1 MKYFILVGEA
11 SGDLHASNLL
21 QALRE
26 QDPQAVFVGLGGD
39 KMQAQGCHL
48 YQHYRQMAFMGL
60 ADVLRN
66 LGKVKHNLS
75 LAQEALLHERP
86 DVLILVDYPSFNLR
100 IAKFCRRALPGT
112 KIVYYIPPKIWA
124 WKRWRV
130 HTIAKVCDR
139 VLGIFPFEPA
149 FYQRFGYECT
159 YVGNPTVD
167 ELAPVVAE
175 PFDRDDFCRRHEVNA
190 NQSIIALLPGS
201 RKAEVNDNLPLMLE
215 AATTISC
222 HQLIIAGAPGLT
234 PDFYE
239 RIIRRYQMVPPVR
252 IVFGE
257 TYNLVRAAEVAAVT
271 SGTATLETAYLRC
284 PQVVCYRFGGG
295 KLVYSIMKQVLRH
308 IRFVSLVN
316 LVIDGF
322 SKEHPLIDPAV
333 PELLGY
339 KCTSQELH
347 QHLVSLSGES
357 EARSR
362 MLAQYEEMIRILGA
376 PGAPVRAA
384 EEILRHLH

>member
-48 YQHYRQMAFMGL
+48 YQHYRQMAFMGV

-86 DVLILVDYPSFNLR
+86 DVLILVDYPGFNLR
-100 IAKFCRRALPGT
+100 IAKFCRRVLPDT

-130 HTIAKVCDR
+130 HTIAKLCDR

-149 FYQRFGYECT
+149 FYRRFGYECT

-167 ELAPVVAE
+167 AIRAWQQLSTL
-175 PFDRDDFCRRHEVNA
+175 NSQISTL
-190 NQSIIALLPGS
+190 NSIALLPGS
-201 RKAEVNDNLPLMLE
+201 RRGEISHCLPLMVT
-215 AATTISC
+215 AAQRVISDLPDSE
-222 HQLIIAGAPGLT
+222 HWSIRIAAAPGVEDDFYTALLT
-234 PDFYE
+234 PLMDGKVDAGLLS
-239 RIIRRYQMVPPVR
+239 RD
-252 IVFGE
+252 
-257 TYNLVRAAEVAAVT
+257 TYALISEARAAVVN
-271 SGTATLETAYLRC
+271 SGTATLETALLGC
-284 PQVVCYRFGGG
+284 PQTAVYHIALA
-295 KLVYSIMKQVLRH
+295 KLVNPLRH
-308 IRFVSLVN
+308 IVFSIPQFTLVN
-316 LVIDGF
+316 ILAQR
-322 SKEHPLIDPAV
+322 PLIR
-333 PELLGY
+333 ELLAADLTEQNIYNELSRLLTDASYRQAQLDGY
-339 KCTSQELH
+339 AQIHDLLGTRPAAVTAAQIITSLC
-347 QHLVSLSGES
+347 
-357 EARSR
+357 
-362 MLAQYEEMIRILGA
+362 
-376 PGAPVRAA
+376 
-384 EEILRHLH
+384 